1 MEKAALQDPFSSS
14 VATSVRT
21 ASYHSQPSD
30 RQPGRRQQ
38 FKSYRL
44 NGEYERPW
52 LGDSRLK
59 RSRVG
64 SYIIW
69 GFIGLGLALSAYINF
84 TVTQKVSKHQACYI
98 HLHSWLTSCLSSYCL
113 ILDDQF
119 SSLNEAT
126 WNREIG
132 GFGTGAFDWTT
143 TDEKNV
149 FVDGEGLHIVPT
161 LTTESTS
168 ITPEQLVDGYTLN
181 LTKAGGDG
189 SCTGASNAA
198 CSIRS
203 NKTTGAIIP
212 PVRSA
217 RLNTRGKKSIR
228 YGRVEV
234 VAKMPRGEWLW
245 PAIWMLPVNETY
257 GPWPSSGEIDLVET
271 RGNDVDYPAGGRD
284 IMSSSM
290 HWGPTP
296 ETDSFWRST
305 RGRALRRTDFSK
317 GFHTFGIEWSKDY
330 LFTYIDSPLQQ
341 VLFWSFD
348 KDQTMW
354 QKGHYEGVA
363 VNSSLVKD
371 PWSQT
376 GNPNTPFDQPFF
388 LILNVAVGS
397 TNGWFPDGKGGKPW
411 TDVGQAASDFY
422 SSLDKFYPTWP
433 KDNSRGMTVRS
444 VKMWQEG
451 ACG

>member
-1 MEKAALQDPFSSS
+1 MEKTAVIQDPFSNSAAAS
-14 VATSVRT
+14 FRT

-30 RQPGRRQQ
+30 RQPARRQQ

-69 GFIGLGLALSAYINF
+69 GFVGLGLAISAYINF
-84 TVTQKVSKHQACYI
+84 TVTQKVSKHQ
-98 HLHSWLTSCLSSYCL
+98 YCL

-119 SSLNEAT
+119 SSLNEDT
-126 WNREIG
+126 WNREID

-143 TDEKNV
+143 TDEKNA

-168 ITPEQLVDGYTLN
+168 ITPEQLVNGYTLN

-189 SCTGASNAA
+189 SCTGTTNTA

-212 PVRSA
+212 PIRSA
-217 RLNTRGKKSIR
+217 RLNTKGKKSIQ

-234 VAKMPRGEWLW
+234 VAKMPKGDWLW
-245 PAIWMLPVNETY
+245 PAILNETY
-257 GPWPSSGEIDLVET
+257 GAWPTSGEIDILET
-271 RGNDVDYPAGGRD
+271 RGNDVDYVVGGRD
-284 IMSSSM
+284 IMSSSL

-305 RGRALRRTDFSK
+305 RGKALRRTDYSR

-341 VLFWSFD
+341 VLYWGFD
-348 KDQTMW
+348 KDQNMW
-354 QKGHYEGVA
+354 QKGHYEGVT

-388 LILNVAVGS
+388 LIMNVAVGS
-397 TNGWFPDGKGGKPW
+397 SNGWFPDGIGGKPW

-422 SSLDKFYPTWP
+422 SIEPLRPGTSAQDAGWTPSSSIKQQQ
-433 KDNSRGMTVRS
+433 DG
-444 VKMWQEG
+444 G
-451 ACG
+451 AEEKIAKK

>member
-1 MEKAALQDPFSSS
+1 MEKTAVIQDPFSNSAAAS
-14 VATSVRT
+14 FRT

-30 RQPGRRQQ
+30 RQPARRQQ

-69 GFIGLGLALSAYINF
+69 GFVGLGLAISAYINF
-84 TVTQKVSKHQACYI
+84 TVTQKVSKHQ
-98 HLHSWLTSCLSSYCL
+98 YCL

-119 SSLNEAT
+119 SSLNEDT
-126 WNREIG
+126 WNREVQA
-132 GFGTGAFDWTT
+132 GAFDWTT
-143 TDEKNV
+143 TDEKNA

-168 ITPEQLVDGYTLN
+168 ITPEQLVNGYTLN

-189 SCTGASNAA
+189 SCTGTTNTA

-212 PVRSA
+212 PIRSA
-217 RLNTRGKKSIR
+217 RLNTKGKKSIQ

-234 VAKMPRGEWLW
+234 VAKMPKGDWLW

-257 GPWPSSGEIDLVET
+257 GAWPTSGEIDILET
-271 RGNDVDYPAGGRD
+271 RGNDVDYVVGGRD
-284 IMSSSM
+284 IMSSSL

-305 RGRALRRTDFSK
+305 RGKALRRTDYSR

-341 VLFWSFD
+341 VLYWGFD
-348 KDQTMW
+348 KDQNMW
-354 QKGHYEGVA
+354 QKGHYEGVT

-388 LILNVAVGS
+388 LIMNVAVGS
-397 TNGWFPDGKGGKPW
+397 SNGWFPDGKGGKPW

-433 KDNSRGMTVRS
+433 KDNSRGMTIKS
-444 VKMWQEG
+444 VKMWQQG